1 MKISRVLLLIRH
13 RNSEI
18 YDALPDR
25 TPDHGLPALAAR
37 GCSPRAI
44 SLIASSFPAAM
55 SSPSSVPVLTQHTVR
70 LGDSLSEIAK
80 FYYGKSSNA
89 LVELIFRANTDL
101 LDDPDEIFQ
110 GDVIRIPVPPT

>member
-1 MKISRVLLLIRH
+1 
-13 RNSEI
+13 
-18 YDALPDR
+18 
-25 TPDHGLPALAAR
+25 
-37 GCSPRAI
+37 
-44 SLIASSFPAAM
+44 M

-110 GDVIRIPVPPT
+110 GDVIRILSHQLKVQEGLLKVCHLQRMSKSHNGPS

>member
-1 MKISRVLLLIRH
+1 LRGTRVLAEGDLSH
-13 RNSEI
+13 RI
-18 YDALPDR
+18 V
-25 TPDHGLPALAAR
+25 
-37 GCSPRAI
+37 I
-44 SLIASSFPAAM
+44 SGRDEFAEW
-55 SSPSSVPVLTQHTVR
+55 VPVLTQHTVR